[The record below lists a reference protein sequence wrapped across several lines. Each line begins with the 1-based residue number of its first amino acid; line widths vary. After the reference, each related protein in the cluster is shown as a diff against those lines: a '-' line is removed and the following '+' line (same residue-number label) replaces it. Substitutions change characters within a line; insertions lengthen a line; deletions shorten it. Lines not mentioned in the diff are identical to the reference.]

1 MRSPQID
8 TPLREAVCWSTATT
22 EPGGARTHQRHLI
35 SQPEWTSP
43 SYLRPQPGGQPKKTG
58 VPLDPCLS
66 LRLRRERRRRRS
78 REGGTYPP
86 TALDL
91 PARGISPSYL
101 RPPSSGAGTFLP
113 QAGGQLETREDRNT
127 LLFLRLRRERRR
139 RRSREGGTYP
149 PTALELPALGTS
161 PCYLCP
167 QAGGQPPDLVPDSR
181 IIVRLT
187 WEKTLVCSRNH

>member
-43 SYLRPQPGGQPKKTG
+43 SYLRPQPGGEPKKTG

-86 TALDL
+86 TELEL
-91 PARGISPSYL
+91 PARETSPSYL
-101 RPPSSGAGTFLP
+101 RPH
-113 QAGGQLETREDRNT
+113 REDSRKRDERNT
-127 LLFLRLRRERRR
+127 SLSLRLRRERRR